1 MKIFLS
7 RFIYAWGFPCPI
19 SSPKWKKLGDST
31 IRMGR
36 LWFKGHVWSV
46 GEVRFKLEL
55 PKHNRAFRIFKSSFL
70 NGHKMETAFREHQ
83 WKCPY
88 FNLSLSFSVC
98 VCERERESPSESVYL
113 CVSLCVLF
121 YLSSL
126 FFSLPPSRLPFHS
139 FLCPLYHFT
148 LFLKSEH
155 NMAWRHT
162 FLWSVVFSN

>member
-1 MKIFLS
+1 MHFAMKIFLS

-31 IRMGR
+31 VRMGR
-36 LWFKGHVWSV
+36 VWFKGHVWSV

-88 FNLSLSFSVC
+88 FNLSLSLFVC
-98 VCERERESPSESVYL
+98 VKERESHLLSL
-113 CVSLCVLF
+113 CICVSPSVCCSIF
-121 YLSSL
+121 PLS
-126 FFSLPPSRLPFHS
+126 FSLPV
-139 FLCPLYHFT
+139 FLFT
-148 LFLKSEH
+148 LSSAHFITSPC
-155 NMAWRHT
+155 
-162 FLWSVVFSN
+162 F